1 LKGTLRAA
9 VVPLVSLLFVAAL
22 ACSGSAPLPSTQ
34 LSPGPAEPRWEDAF
48 DTTPNL
54 LVVVFPA
61 ALRSDRVY
69 GPLLRRA
76 IALARQE
83 SRVVAETRALD
94 AMEDADEVIV
104 GLRTGA
110 SAAAD
115 DLVVVVR
122 GVRADVDPVALV
134 DAEGLPLWAPGPM
147 GPVRELVRA
156 DATADSGPSGR
167 SVRDET
173 PASLFELPGRTWVI
187 ASGEAR
193 ARARSAFFHVP
204 DHARRVFALEG
215 LAAEAL
221 VTIRID
227 GPTLVQRIP
236 ALQPTRML
244 GAVGARLDDVAF
256 ELSADLAPSEP
267 PESVDGGLAA
277 SPEQVRVI
285 KATLSYASEDA
296 AALAEGTVHQVL
308 DAIGRKKP
316 DGFAWLS
323 TERVEVTRPPPG
335 KRVVVTV
342 PLPPRLVDA
351 LLRAGKA
358 RLPGGEAD
366 KGP

>member
-1 LKGTLRAA
+1 LKAA
-9 VVPLVSLLFVAAL
+9 FVPIVSLLSVVSAL
-22 ACSGSAPLPSTQ
+22 ACSGRAPLPSTQ
-34 LSPGPAEPRWEDAF
+34 LSSSPAEPRWEDAF
-48 DTTPNL
+48 DATPNL
-54 LVVVFPA
+54 LVVVFPS

-110 SAAAD
+110 SASVD

-122 GVRADVDPVALV
+122 GVRADVDPAALV
-134 DAEGLPLWAPGPM
+134 DAEGLPLWTAGPM

-156 DATADSGPSGR
+156 DPTPDSGPSGR
-167 SVRDET
+167 SVHDET

-204 DHARRVFALEG
+204 DHPRRVFAFEG
-215 LAAEAL
+215 LDAEAL

-227 GPTLVQRIP
+227 GPTLVRRIP
-236 ALQPTRML
+236 ALQPERML
-244 GAVGARLDDVAF
+244 GAVGARLGDVTF
-256 ELSADLAPSEP
+256 ELSADLASSEA
-267 PESVDGGLAA
+267 PEALDGGAT
-277 SPEQVRVI
+277 SPERVRVI

-296 AALAEGTVHQVL
+296 AALADGTVHQVL

-316 DGFAWLS
+316 EGFAWLS
-323 TERVEVTRPPPG
+323 TERVEVARPPPG
-335 KRVVVTV
+335 KRLVVTV
-342 PLPPRLVDA
+342 PLPSRLVDA
-351 LLRAGKA
+351 LLHAGKA
-358 RLPGGEAD
+358 RLPGGEANP
-366 KGP
+366 GP

>member
-1 LKGTLRAA
+1 
-9 VVPLVSLLFVAAL
+9 VVPLVSLLSVVAAL
-22 ACSGSAPLPSTQ
+22 ACSGRAPLPSAQ

-54 LVVVFPA
+54 LVVVFPS

-104 GLRTGA
+104 GLRMGA
-110 SAAAD
+110 SASAD

-122 GVRADVDPVALV
+122 GVRADVDPAALV
-134 DAEGLPLWAPGPM
+134 DAEGLALWAPGPT

-156 DATADSGPSGR
+156 DAAPDSGPSER
-167 SVRDET
+167 NVRDET
-173 PASLFELPGRTWVI
+173 PASLFELPGRAWVI

-193 ARARSAFFHVP
+193 ARARSAFLHAP
-204 DHARRVFALEG
+204 DRARRTFAFEG

-236 ALQPTRML
+236 ALQPARML
-244 GAVGARLDDVAF
+244 GAVGARLDDVTF
-256 ELSADLAPSEP
+256 ELSADLASSEP
-267 PESVDGGLAA
+267 PESVDGGGAT
-277 SPEQVRVI
+277 SPERVM
-285 KATLSYASEDA
+285 KATLSYANEDA
-296 AALAEGTVHQVL
+296 AVFAEATVHQVL
-308 DAIGRKKP
+308 EAIGRKKP
-316 DGFAWLS
+316 EGFAWLAS
-323 TERVEVTRPPPG
+323 ERVEVARPPPG

-358 RLPGGEAD
+358 RLPGGEANP
-366 KGP
+366 GP